1 MLHILLLL
9 LKIIGI
15 MVLIILGVLV
25 LSVCVVLFVP
35 LRYQGEA
42 VIKDGLESLK
52 AHLKFS
58 WFLHLVSGYII
69 YENKKMD
76 WRVRVLWKKVN
87 TGEEEEKREKPQ
99 EIKENKKKHEV
110 MTEEATSK
118 IEETADTIV
127 GEVDKLEEITP
138 NKKVSSKKESQK
150 KHRFFD
156 KIKYTIRT
164 ICDKIKAFIIKKEK
178 IEEFLTN
185 EIHRVSWNRV
195 LQEITRFLRYIRP
208 KKLVLNLHF
217 GFEDPSVT
225 GKVLGGLSMLYPF
238 YGKHIDITPDFER
251 KVLEGDAFLKGT
263 VRGMHALVIV
273 WNLIFDKNIRRTY
286 KEIQKW
292 KG

>member
-118 IEETADTIV
+118 IEETADSIV
-127 GEVDKLEEITP
+127 GEVDKL
-138 NKKVSSKKESQK
+138 
-150 KHRFFD
+150 
-156 KIKYTIRT
+156 
-164 ICDKIKAFIIKKEK
+164 
-178 IEEFLTN
+178 
-185 EIHRVSWNRV
+185 
-195 LQEITRFLRYIRP
+195 
-208 KKLVLNLHF
+208 
-217 GFEDPSVT
+217 
-225 GKVLGGLSMLYPF
+225 
-238 YGKHIDITPDFER
+238 
-251 KVLEGDAFLKGT
+251 
-263 VRGMHALVIV
+263 
-273 WNLIFDKNIRRTY
+273 
-286 KEIQKW
+286 
-292 KG
+292 

>member
-1 MLHILLLL
+1 MLHMLLLL

-15 MVLIILGVLV
+15 ILLIILGVVV
-25 LSVCVVLFVP
+25 LSICVILFVP

-42 VIKDGLESLK
+42 VVKDGMDSLK

-58 WFLHLVSGYII
+58 WFLHLVSGYIF

-76 WRVRVLWKKVN
+76 WQVRVLWKKVN
-87 TGEEEEKREKPQ
+87 TGEKEEKRKKPQ
-99 EIKENKKKHEV
+99 EIKDNKKKHEEK
-110 MTEEATSK
+110 TEEATSK
-118 IEETADTIV
+118 VEETADTVIDK
-127 GEVDKLEEITP
+127 VDKLEERTF
-138 NKKVSSKKESQK
+138 NKKDSSQKESRK

-156 KIKYTIRT
+156 KIKYTIRS
-164 ICDKIKAFIIKKEK
+164 ICDKIKLWIQNVEKWEAFIS
-178 IEEFLTN
+178 N
-185 EIHRVSWNRV
+185 EIHKASWNRV
-195 LQEITRFLRYIRP
+195 LQEVTRFLRYIRP

-217 GFEDPSVT
+217 GFEDPSLT

>member
-15 MVLIILGVLV
+15 IVLIILGILV
-25 LSVCVVLFVP
+25 LSVCVTLFVP

-42 VIKDGLESLK
+42 VIEDGWDSLK

-69 YENKKMD
+69 YENQKMD
-76 WRVRVLWKKVN
+76 WQVRVLWKKVN
-87 TGEEEEKREKPQ
+87 TGEEEEKRKKPR
-99 EIKENKKKHEV
+99 EIKENKKKYEAK
-110 MTEEATSK
+110 TEEATSK
-118 IEETADTIV
+118 VEEAEDAIIDK
-127 GEVDKLEEITP
+127 VDK
-138 NKKVSSKKESQK
+138 KCK
-150 KHRFFD
+150 FFE
-156 KIKYTIRT
+156 KIKYTIRN
-164 ICDKIKAFIIKKEK
+164 ICDKIKSWIQNIEKWEAFI
-178 IEEFLTN
+178 TD
-185 EIHRVSWNRV
+185 EIHRASWNRV

-217 GFEDPSVT
+217 GFEDPSLT

-251 KVLEGDAFLKGT
+251 KVLEGDVFLKGT
-263 VRGMHALVIV
+263 IRGMHALIIV